1 MVEKVFTNRSASAY
15 PHIEGSALARFITV
29 YLQKKSWVVACRWNL
44 YIFLL
49 LCEKHLTF
57 RDDGLHARS
66 PTEREVAYYGLNSDV
81 AVFLPPAGDED
92 AEAER
97 LAKNVKSY
105 KGGGDTKCR

>member
-1 MVEKVFTNRSASAY
+1 M
-15 PHIEGSALARFITV
+15 
-29 YLQKKSWVVACRWNL
+29 
-44 YIFLL
+44 
-49 LCEKHLTF
+49 CEKHLTF

-105 KGGGDTKCR
+105 KGGATPNVDSRFRSFWAVESTFFVLLKSCRYVDLSLSVLSCRL